1 VCNGVTLGSL
11 RVAPNFFMSPIEQVL
26 AILGEHFKNYV
37 VIMQDY
43 DTPCSFEIYDSD
55 PYAALGLLAEAQK
68 FSQQKV
74 DEACEVTYEWS
85 GWDLSDNDEE
95 EEEDPDI

>member
-1 VCNGVTLGSL
+1 MCDGVTLRSL
-11 RVAPNFFMSPIEQVL
+11 GVAPIFFMSPTEQVL
-26 AILGEHFKNYV
+26 ALLGEHFKNYV
-37 VIMQDY
+37 VITQDY
-43 DTPCSFEIYDSD
+43 ESPCSFQIYESD
-55 PYAALGLLAEAQK
+55 PYVALGLLSEAQK

-95 EEEDPDI
+95 EEDPDI

>member
-1 VCNGVTLGSL
+1 
-11 RVAPNFFMSPIEQVL
+11 MSPTEQVL

-43 DTPCSFEIYDSD
+43 DSPCSFQIYDSD
-55 PYAALGLLAEAQK
+55 PYAALGLLSEALK

-74 DEACEVTYEWS
+74 DEACEVTYEWE
-85 GWDLSDNDEE
+85 GWDLSGNDEE
-95 EEEDPDI
+95 DDPDI